1 MLEIKKQE
9 LKLGKEYFSM
19 IEQLSSY
26 FYLQRITPEVFA
38 FLYANPKERYTEKEI
53 CDRLHIKSASR
64 TLSDLRSFNLV
75 SYKTDR
81 LYNGNEWFQYSGDLS
96 ILKTRG
102 DAEKLDSILHS
113 LKDFISSSMKFNT
126 VMNLVFKIYSIDDLL
141 TPKYGRRE
149 LAGWLCNDGKFY
161 SGNHNLYSE
170 VDFET
175 LKSYVNQD
183 DEVKRRS
190 LFTDVAISEGTYKEE
205 VVVPI
210 RHVEN
215 VMDRLPNTDMRK
227 MYEEMVADED
237 FYNSFCKTVYRNWK
251 DELHWV
257 YENLEFTLLKKLND
271 GAPFSEK
278 LITDT
283 VDFYISNYDKTQ
295 NVKRKIPQQ
304 AVKEF
309 SHFYFKS
316 FLDKIIRKEVWKKT
330 KDGKLK
336 EYFWSL
342 RAAVVEPYINFR
354 TKYYVIE

>member
-26 FYLQRITPEVFA
+26 FGLQRITPEVFA

-53 CDRLHIKSASR
+53 CDRLHIKSVKQLLMS
-64 TLSDLRSFNLV
+64 LIQYNLV
-75 SYKTDR
+75 SSTLDS
-81 LYNGNEWFQYSGDLS
+81 LYNGKERFHYSGDLS
-96 ILKTRG
+96 KLKARG

-113 LKDFISSSMKFNT
+113 LKEFVSSSMKFNT

-149 LAGWLCNDGKFY
+149 LTGWLCNDGKFY

-227 MYEEMVADED
+227 MYEEMVAEKD
-237 FYNSFCKTVYRNWK
+237 FYNSFCKTVYKNWE

-257 YENLEFTLLKKLND
+257 YKHLETTLMNKLND

-283 VDFYISNYDKTQ
+283 VDFYISNYDKVKE
-295 NVKRKIPQQ
+295 VKRKIPPQ

-309 SHFYFKS
+309 SHLYFEN
-316 FLDKIIRKEVWKKT
+316 FLNKVIRKEVWKKT

-342 RAAVVEPYINFR
+342 RAAVVEPCINFR
-354 TKYYVIE
+354 KKAYVIE